1 MDKTLRS
8 ILWILVALVMLSS
21 FSAGW
26 FFVSKEK
33 LYGDYVNLET
43 LFKTT
48 MERLNREVTTS
59 NRKKIELE
67 TKLDAVKK
75 EFAIL
80 ESRNED
86 LKSEYKE
93 LLKEKGDLDKELVRV
108 KKGKFFVEKRL
119 KEMGSERFVA
129 SLLREKVSLEVEL
142 KRLMGLLEPKNSEKE
157 KLKVENMDLSVK
169 VSKLE
174 KENFMLEQKI
184 ADSSQVAEVLSL
196 DLLKEKSRSEE
207 GMQEF
212 EDVKAENY
220 LLRAKLGEFEEAI
233 GKFDK
238 LLAEKEDQIER
249 LKVAFARHQTQMG
262 VDEVRAETYQAPSE
276 VELPP
281 IFVEGGYPARS
292 TTRANTSPLE
302 KITNL
307 SSRSRG
313 RIITINRD
321 HDFVVIDLGRR
332 DNVDVGTYFDVYKGG
347 LAIGSIEVIQIR
359 DRISACDIKHVKDGY
374 KIEVDDLIAR

>member
-26 FFVSKEK
+26 FFMSKEK
-33 LYGDYVNLET
+33 LYGDYVDLET

-48 MERLNREVTTS
+48 MERLNREITAS
-59 NRKKIELE
+59 SRKNTELE

-75 EFAIL
+75 EFGIL

-93 LLKEKGDLDKELVRV
+93 LLKERDGLDKELVRV

-119 KEMGSERFVA
+119 KEMESDRFVA
-129 SLLREKVSLEVEL
+129 NLLKEKVSLEVEL
-142 KRLMGLLEPKNSEKE
+142 SRAMRLLEPKSSETE
-157 KLKVENMDLSVK
+157 KLKVENMDLGIK

-174 KENFMLEQKI
+174 EENFMLEQKLS
-184 ADSSQVAEVLSL
+184 DSSQIAEVLSL
-196 DLLKEKSRSEE
+196 DLLKEKSKGEKE
-207 GMQEF
+207 VQEF
-212 EDVKAENY
+212 EDTKDENR
-220 LLRAKLGEFEEAI
+220 LLRAKLEEFEKAI
-233 GKFDK
+233 GKFDD
-238 LLAEKEDQIER
+238 LLAEKEDQIEN
-249 LKVAFARHQTQMG
+249 LKVAFARQQTQMG
-262 VDEVRAETYQAPSE
+262 GKELRAETYQAPSE

-281 IFVEGGYPARS
+281 IVVEGTYPARS
-292 TTRANTSPLE
+292 ATRMRTSPLE
-302 KITNL
+302 KITNP
-307 SSRSRG
+307 SSHSKG
-313 RIITINRD
+313 RIITINRE

-332 DNVDVGTYFDVYKGG
+332 DSVDVGTYFDVYKGG
-347 LAIGSIEVIQIR
+347 FVIGSIEVIQAR

>member
-1 MDKTLRS
+1 
-8 ILWILVALVMLSS
+8 MLSS

-48 MERLNREVTTS
+48 MERLNREVTAS
-59 NRKKIELE
+59 NRKNIELE
-67 TKLDAVKK
+67 TKLDVVKK

-129 SLLREKVSLEVEL
+129 NLLREKVSLEVEL
-142 KRLMGLLEPKNSEKE
+142 KRLMGLLEPKNSERE

-184 ADSSQVAEVLSL
+184 ADSSQIAEALSL
-196 DLLKEKSRSEE
+196 DLLKEKSRGEE
-207 GMQEF
+207 GVQEF
-212 EDVKAENY
+212 EDVKAENH
-220 LLRAKLGEFEEAI
+220 LLRAKLEEFEEAI

-238 LLAEKEDQIER
+238 LLAGKEDQIER
-249 LKVAFARHQTQMG
+249 LKVVFARHQAQMG
-262 VDEVRAETYQAPSE
+262 VDEIRAETYQAPSE

-281 IFVEGGYPARS
+281 IFVEGKYPARS
-292 TTRANTSPLE
+292 TTRTDTSPLE

-307 SSRSRG
+307 SSYSRG
-313 RIITINRD
+313 RIITINRE

-332 DNVDVGTYFDVYKGG
+332 DSVNVGTYFDVYKGG
-347 LAIGSIEVIQIR
+347 LVIGSIEVIQIR